1 MRYFVAFSYNG
12 AAYHGWQYQPNAI
25 SVQEV
30 LETAFTTLL
39 GEKIALVGAGRT
51 DAGVHAK
58 EMYAHFNVISP
69 IEIPS
74 LIHRLNSLLPDD
86 IAIQNILVVV
96 EDAHA
101 RFHAMERT
109 YEYWVTQEKDPF
121 MTESAHYV
129 RKRLNFSKMN
139 QAAAILLGR
148 QDFEC
153 FSKSK
158 TDVNTYL
165 CDVKK
170 AIWEQKDGKFVFTI
184 TADRFLRNMVRAVVG
199 TLLEIGTGKKTI
211 ADLHAILASK
221 SRAEAGTSVP
231 AKALYLTRV
240 LYPPNIIKI
249 KNG

>member
-30 LETAFTTLL
+30 LETTFSTLL
-39 GEKIALVGAGRT
+39 KKEISLIGAGRT

-58 EMYAHFNVISP
+58 EMYAHFDFDRIL
-69 IEIPS
+69 EEEG
-74 LIHRLNSLLPDD
+74 LIHKLNAFLPDD
-86 IAIQNILVVV
+86 IAVQNIVEVV

-101 RFHAMERT
+101 RFHATERT
-109 YEYWVTQEKDPF
+109 YEYWITQEKDPF
-121 MTESAHYV
+121 LTETTHYV
-129 RKRLNFSKMN
+129 RKKLDVEKMN
-139 QAAAILLGR
+139 QAATILLGR

-170 AIWEQKDGKFVFTI
+170 ARWEQKDGKFVFTI
-184 TADRFLRNMVRAVVG
+184 TADRFLRNMVRAIVG
-199 TLLEIGTGKKTI
+199 TLLDVGTGKKAI
-211 ADLHAILASK
+211 NDLHTILASK

-231 AKALYLTRV
+231 AKALYLTAV
-240 LYPPNIIKI
+240 LYPNKIIK
-249 KNG
+249 K

>member
-39 GEKIALVGAGRT
+39 KKDISLMGAGRT

-58 EMYAHFNVISP
+58 EMYAHFDCDKIL
-69 IEIPS
+69 EIDG
-74 LIHRLNSLLPDD
+74 LVRRLNAFLPDD
-86 IAIQNILVVV
+86 IAVQRITEVVT
-96 EDAHA
+96 DAHA
-101 RFHAMERT
+101 RFHATERT
-109 YEYWVTQEKDPF
+109 YEYWVTQTKDPF
-121 MTESAHYV
+121 VTETTHYV
-129 RKRLNFSKMN
+129 RRSLDIDKMN

-170 AIWEQKDGKFVFTI
+170 AHWEQKDGKFVFTI
-184 TADRFLRNMVRAVVG
+184 TADRFLRNMVRAIVG
-199 TLLEIGTGKKTI
+199 TLLDVGTGKKSI
-211 ADLHAILASK
+211 ADVHTILASK

-231 AKALYLTRV
+231 AKALYLIEV
-240 LYPPNIIKI
+240 LYPNTIIK
-249 KNG
+249 